1 MNTPVMIETRW
12 AEFIK
17 THSPRLRAELITTYI
32 PLVRMIVNRLHI
44 PESGALEIDDL
55 VSHGMI
61 GLINAVDRY
70 DPSRGVC
77 FEAFATQRIRG
88 AVIDQLRTL
97 SWLPRSAL
105 TRMRQIETVM
115 STLEQQLGRSVSEQE
130 IAETL
135 GITLARYWQTMQEI
149 STTIFSLEAP
159 LGISPLDE
167 EAITLYDML
176 EDRVTLEPPLWLER
190 YELMQSL
197 RAGMQRLPE
206 RERLLLTWY
215 YWEEQTMRE
224 ISHKLA
230 VSESRVCQLH
240 AQAVL
245 RLRALLNNTSEPATI
260 QNPHNTHN
268 THKVAVKVG
277 GRR

>member
-1 MNTPVMIETRW
+1 MNTSVTTETRW
-12 AEFIK
+12 ADFIK
-17 THSPRLRAELITTYI
+17 TRCPRLRAELITTYI

-44 PESGALEIDDL
+44 PESGQLEIDDL
-55 VSHGMI
+55 ISYGMI

-70 DPSRGVC
+70 DPTRGVC

-105 TRMRQIETVM
+105 ARMRQIETVI

-130 IAETL
+130 IAEAL
-135 GITLARYWQTMQEI
+135 GITLERYWQMMQEI

-159 LGISPLDE
+159 LGILPSDE
-167 EAITLYDML
+167 ETISLYDIL

-190 YELMQSL
+190 NELMLAL

-245 RLRALLNNTSEPATI
+245 RLRALLNNTAEPVAVSD
-260 QNPHNTHN
+260 

-277 GRR
+277 ARR

>member
-1 MNTPVMIETRW
+1 MNTSLMIEARW

-17 THSPRLRAELITTYI
+17 TRNPRLRAELITTYI

-44 PESGALEIDDL
+44 PESGPLEIDDL

-105 TRMRQIETVM
+105 VRMRQIETVM

-130 IAETL
+130 IAEVL
-135 GITLARYWQTMQEI
+135 GITQARYWQTMQEI

-159 LGISPLDE
+159 LGILQSDE
-167 EAITLYDML
+167 ETISLYDML
-176 EDRVTLEPPLWLER
+176 EDRGTLEPPLWLER
-190 YELMQSL
+190 CELMQSL
-197 RAGMQRLPE
+197 QAGMQRLPE

-224 ISHKLA
+224 ISHKLS

-245 RLRALLNNTSEPATI
+245 RLRAILNSTSEPITI
-260 QNPHNTHN
+260 QNTN
-268 THKVAVKVG
+268 KVAVKVG

>member
-1 MNTPVMIETRW
+1 MNTPVMIETCW
-12 AEFIK
+12 AEFIE
-17 THSPRLRAELITTYI
+17 TRNPRLRAELITTYI

-115 STLEQQLGRSVSEQE
+115 STLEQQWGRSVSEQE

-135 GITLARYWQTMQEI
+135 GITLGRYWQTMQEI

-190 YELMQSL
+190 RELMQSL

-260 QNPHNTHN
+260 QNTHNTHN